1 MTTVGESI
9 DGTKQGFDQ
18 TMAEAWEANVKAMFE
33 QHLRDTDREREQ
45 VNSFHA
51 FNTRVSEQQNALVA
65 LIQTNAATLANRT
78 AQNAATV
85 DHLANMAGL
94 AQLSEYRG
102 IGAQVAEQASEAA
115 TAAVNS
121 ALAQGAQSNPVAQG
135 TTGLA
140 QGAIQAGVAGV
151 NVALL
156 TDLAEAM
163 KANNTVQLAILE
175 ALAGVNKAIGVILVT
190 VTGDAVVTEPVPTT

>member
-1 MTTVGESI
+1 MAVSEAV
-9 DGTKQGFDQ
+9 DGTKVTFDQ
-18 TMAEAWEANVKAMFE
+18 SMAQAWQANVKAMFE
-33 QHLRDTDREREQ
+33 QHIRDAEREREQ
-45 VNSFHA
+45 A
-51 FNTRVSEQQNALVA
+51 NTLGALSQRVAEQQNALVS
-65 LIQTNAATLANRT
+65 LIQTNAAALANRT
-78 AQNAATV
+78 AQNAATI

-140 QGAIQAGVAGV
+140 QGAVQAGVAGV
-151 NVALL
+151 NVGLMANMAEVLAALGSR
-156 TDLAEAM
+156 LANVES
-163 KANNTVQLAILE
+163 
-175 ALAGVNKAIGVILVT
+175 ALGVILVK
-190 VTGDAVVTEPVPTT
+190 VTGEAVTVEETA

>member
-1 MTTVGESI
+1 MPQLDAVTESVA
-9 DGTKQGFDQ
+9 GSKSAFDQ
-18 TMAEAWEANVKAMFE
+18 ASLEAWTTNLKAMFE
-33 QHLRDTDREREQ
+33 QHLRDGEREREQ
-45 VNSFHA
+45 KNLSDA
-51 FNTRVSEQQNALVA
+51 LAQRVAEQENALVA
-65 LIQTNAATLANRT
+65 LIQTNAATLANRV

-140 QGAIQAGVAGV
+140 QGAVQAGIAGV

-156 TDLAEAM
+156 SNLTEVMA
-163 KANNTVQLAILE
+163 
-175 ALAGVNKAIGVILVT
+175 AIGASLVNVESALKVILLKVVGEEVT
-190 VTGDAVVTEPVPTT
+190 AEQPA

>member
-1 MTTVGESI
+1 MAVAESVE
-9 DGTKQGFDQ
+9 GTKEVWDQ
-18 TMAEAWEANVKAMFE
+18 SMLEAWMVNTKAMFE
-33 QHLRDTDREREQ
+33 QHLRDGEREREQ
-45 VNSFHA
+45 K
-51 FNTRVSEQQNALVA
+51 NTQEALAARVAEQQNALVM
-65 LIQTNAATLANRT
+65 LIQSNAASLANRT

-94 AQLSEYRG
+94 AQLSEYRN

-121 ALAQGAQSNPVAQG
+121 ALAQGAQSSPVAQG

-175 ALAGVNKAIGVILVT
+175 ALAGVNKAIGVILVKVVGEE
-190 VTGDAVVTEPVPTT
+190 VTA